1 MAVTHEIKV
10 VELAK
15 LVPYEKNPNVHPI
28 EQIKAIAESIE
39 RYGQYYPIIVDEN
52 LHILCGHGKKLAL
65 EHLGRT
71 ECEVKILHGLTE
83 KQKLKIVIE
92 DNKIPVVIVSHENAT
107 DDMAGTVT
115 FNRARGT
122 HLLEPMENIVK
133 KLLDEGL
140 SVDEISKKIGMS
152 REEIFRL
159 SKIDRETFLKLMV
172 QRGPQKF
179 SNAQVLRRG

>member
-1 MAVTHEIKV
+1 M
-10 VELAK
+10 
-15 LVPYEKNPNVHPI
+15 
-28 EQIKAIAESIE
+28 
-39 RYGQYYPIIVDEN
+39 
-52 LHILCGHGKKLAL
+52 
-65 EHLGRT
+65 
-71 ECEVKILHGLTE
+71 KILHGLTE

>member
-1 MAVTHEIKV
+1 MSNTKNKDLFAPLKNLQFVDRDQVKPNDYNPNKV
-10 VELAK
+10 L
-15 LVPYEKNPNVHPI
+15 EKNL
-28 EQIKAIAESIE
+28 KLLMESILNN
-39 RYGQYYPIIVDEN
+39 GFCFP
-52 LHILCGHGKKLAL
+52 
-65 EHLGRT
+65 
-71 ECEVKILHGLTE
+71 
-83 KQKLKIVIE
+83 IVIRPDYTIIDGFHRWCVSGRE
-92 DNKIPVVIVSHENAT
+92 PLKTMLGNKIPVVIVAHENAT

-159 SKIDRETFLKLMV
+159 SKIDRETFLKLV
-172 QRGPQKF
+172 TSRGSQTF
-179 SNAQVLRRG
+179 SKAQIVRQG